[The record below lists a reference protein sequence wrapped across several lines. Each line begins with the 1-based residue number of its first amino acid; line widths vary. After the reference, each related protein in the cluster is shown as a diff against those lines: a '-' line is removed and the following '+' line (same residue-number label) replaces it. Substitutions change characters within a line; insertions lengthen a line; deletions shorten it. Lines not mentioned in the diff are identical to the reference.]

1 MRAAEAVPGST
12 CPVPIEPRCARSVA
26 AGLTG
31 HRCLCLLLAAI
42 LSSHPDRARETPRT
56 DMTYRI
62 GIDIGGTFTDFAL
75 LEPRTGRTTIHKRLT
90 TPSDPARA
98 VLEGTQKLLAQ
109 QKASM
114 AEVET
119 IMHGTTLITNATI
132 ERRGAVTGFLVT
144 RGFRDVLDIGKEQ
157 RYDLFDLRIR
167 FPDPLVPRPLR
178 REVSERIQFDGT
190 VETSLDDDEVR
201 RAISELVE
209 EHKIEALAV
218 GLLHSY
224 ANSVHERHIQ
234 QLVRREFPSLHLSI
248 SSDICPFM
256 REFERWTTTIVN
268 AYTQPMVDRYLAA
281 LENGFKE
288 RGFGGKFYV
297 MMSNGGVATPTTARQ
312 FPVRLI
318 ESGPAA
324 GALMSSYL
332 SQQLTGRPHVLSFDM
347 GGTTAKGSLIRNQ
360 VPLRKDDLEVARVHA
375 FKRGSGLPL
384 KIPVIDM
391 IEIGAG
397 GGGIAAVDRRG
408 VIRLGPHSAGADPGP
423 ACYGRNGRDA
433 TLTDANL
440 VLGYL
445 DPVFFLGG
453 KITLHPD
460 RAADAIQSTIAS
472 ELDLPLARA
481 AWGIHETANEEVAR
495 AFRVHAAERGFDY
508 RGCSMIA
515 FGGSG
520 PIHAAQI
527 ARKLKIPEVIFPS
540 GAGVMSAFGLLVSP
554 LSHETIKS
562 DRHLLDELDAGVFE
576 AKFAAMTDEVTSFLR
591 AGGIGAT
598 EAKIVRRLD
607 MRYLGQGYEIEVSLP
622 NDVASNELLQRLP
635 ALFAECYARVFA
647 ISFIEQPL
655 EIINWKVHASGPL
668 PWLSERGINLT
679 PPATEAHRQ
688 ALKARRQVY
697 SPTKDGYAECLVY
710 DRYALEVGARLT
722 GPALIEENE
731 STCVIGDGDRVTV
744 DQYRNLVATVA
755 EA

>member
-1 MRAAEAVPGST
+1 
-12 CPVPIEPRCARSVA
+12 
-26 AGLTG
+26 
-31 HRCLCLLLAAI
+31 
-42 LSSHPDRARETPRT
+42 
-56 DMTYRI
+56 MTYRI
-62 GIDIGGTFTDFAL
+62 AIDIGGTFTDFAL
-75 LEPRTGRTTIHKRLT
+75 LDSRTGRTAIHKRLT

-98 VLEGTQKLLAQ
+98 VLEGIVELLAR

-114 AEVET
+114 TEVET
-119 IMHGTTLITNATI
+119 VMHGTTLITNAII

-167 FPDPLVPRPLR
+167 FPEPLVPRPLR
-178 REVSERIQFDGT
+178 REVRERIQFDGT
-190 VETSLDDDEVR
+190 VETPLDDAEVR
-201 RAISELVE
+201 RAVNELVE

-218 GLLHSY
+218 GLL
-224 ANSVHERHIQ
+224 AFLRQ
-234 QLVRREFPSLHLSI
+234 PRARAADPAACGREFPSLHLSI
-248 SSDICPFM
+248 SSDVCPFM

-281 LENGFKE
+281 LENGLKE
-288 RGFGGKFYV
+288 GGFGGKFYV
-297 MMSNGGVATPTTARQ
+297 MMSNGGVATPTTARR

-324 GALMSSYL
+324 GALMSSYF
-332 SQQLTGRPHVLSFDM
+332 SEHLTGRPHVLSFDM
-347 GGTTAKGSLIRNQ
+347 GGTTAKGALIRDRM
-360 VPLRKDDLEVARVHA
+360 PLRKYDLEVARVHA

-397 GGGIAAVDRRG
+397 GGGIACVDRRG
-408 VIRLGPHSAGADPGP
+408 VIQLGPRSAGADPGP

-445 DPVFFLGG
+445 DPAFFLGG
-453 KITLHPD
+453 KMRLYPD
-460 RAADAIQSTIAS
+460 RAADAIQSTVAR

-481 AWGIHETANEEVAR
+481 AWGIHETANEDVAR

-515 FGGSG
+515 FGGGG
-520 PIHAAQI
+520 PIHAMRI

-562 DRHLLDELDAGVFE
+562 DRHLLDELDASAFE

-591 AGGIGAT
+591 EGNIGPA
-598 EAKIVRRLD
+598 EASIVRRLD

-622 NDVASNELLQRLP
+622 NDIDTKELLKRLP
-635 ALFAECYARVFA
+635 ALFAESYASVFS

-655 EIINWKVHASGPL
+655 EIVNWKVRACGPL
-668 PWLSERGINLT
+668 PSLSEMGIILT
-679 PPATEAHRQ
+679 APSTEAPRQ
-688 ALKARRQVY
+688 ALKARRQAY
-697 SPTKDGYAECLVY
+697 SPAKDDYAECPVY

-722 GPALIEENE
+722 GSALIEENE

-744 DQYRNLVATVA
+744 DEYRNLVATVA

>member
-1 MRAAEAVPGST
+1 
-12 CPVPIEPRCARSVA
+12 
-26 AGLTG
+26 
-31 HRCLCLLLAAI
+31 
-42 LSSHPDRARETPRT
+42 
-56 DMTYRI
+56 MTYRI
-62 GIDIGGTFTDFAL
+62 AIDIGGTFTDFAL
-75 LEPRTGRTTIHKRLT
+75 LDSRTGCTAIHKRLT

-98 VLEGTQKLLAQ
+98 VLEGIVELLAR

-114 AEVET
+114 TEVET
-119 IMHGTTLITNATI
+119 VMHGTTLITNAII

-167 FPDPLVPRPLR
+167 FPEPLVPRPLR
-178 REVSERIQFDGT
+178 REVRERIQFDGT
-190 VETSLDDDEVR
+190 VETPLDDAEMR
-201 RAISELVE
+201 RAVNELVE

-224 ANSVHERHIQ
+224 ANRAHEQQIQ
-234 QLVRREFPSLHLSI
+234 QLVAREFPSLHLSI
-248 SSDICPFM
+248 SSDVCPFM

-281 LENGFKE
+281 LENGLKE
-288 RGFGGKFYV
+288 GGFGGKFYV
-297 MMSNGGVATPTTARQ
+297 MMSNGGVATPTTARR

-324 GALMSSYL
+324 GALMSSYF
-332 SQQLTGRPHVLSFDM
+332 SARLTGRPHVLSFDM
-347 GGTTAKGSLIRNQ
+347 GGTTAKGALIRDRM
-360 VPLRKDDLEVARVHA
+360 PLRKYDLEIARVHA

-397 GGGIAAVDRRG
+397 GGGIACVDRRG
-408 VIRLGPHSAGADPGP
+408 VIQLGPRSAGADPGP
-423 ACYGRNGRDA
+423 ACYGCNGRDA

-445 DPVFFLGG
+445 DPAFFLGG
-453 KITLHPD
+453 KMRLYPD
-460 RAADAIQSTIAS
+460 RAADAIHSTVAR

-481 AWGIHETANEEVAR
+481 AWGIHETANEDVAR

-520 PIHAAQI
+520 PIHATRI

-554 LSHETIKS
+554 LSHETINS
-562 DRHLLDELDAGVFE
+562 DRHLLDELDASVFE

-591 AGGIGAT
+591 EGNIGPA
-598 EAKIVRRLD
+598 EVNIVRRLD

-622 NDVASNELLQRLP
+622 NDIDTKELLKRLP
-635 ALFAECYARVFA
+635 ALFAESYASVFS

-655 EIINWKVHASGPL
+655 EIVNWKVRASGPL
-668 PWLSERGINLT
+668 PLLSEMGIILT
-679 PPATEAHRQ
+679 APSTEAPRQ
-688 ALKARRQVY
+688 ALKARRQAY
-697 SPTKDGYAECLVY
+697 SPSKNDYAECPVY

-731 STCVIGDGDRVTV
+731 STCVIGDGDGVTV
-744 DQYRNLVATVA
+744 DEYRNLVATVA

>member
-1 MRAAEAVPGST
+1 
-12 CPVPIEPRCARSVA
+12 
-26 AGLTG
+26 
-31 HRCLCLLLAAI
+31 
-42 LSSHPDRARETPRT
+42 
-56 DMTYRI
+56 MTYRI
-62 GIDIGGTFTDFAL
+62 AIDIGGTFTDFAL
-75 LEPRTGRTTIHKRLT
+75 LHCGNGRTAIHKRLT
-90 TPSDPARA
+90 TPRDPARA
-98 VLEGTQKLLAQ
+98 VLEGMVELLAQ
-109 QKASM
+109 QKAGM
-114 AEVET
+114 TEVET
-119 IMHGTTLITNATI
+119 VMHGTTLITNAII

-167 FPDPLVPRPLR
+167 FPEPLVPRPLR
-178 REVSERIQFDGT
+178 REVRERIQFDGT
-190 VETSLDDDEVR
+190 VEMALDEEEVR
-201 RAISELVE
+201 RAVNELVE

-224 ANSVHERHIQ
+224 ANPAHERQIQ
-234 QLVRREFPSLHLSI
+234 QLVAREFPSLQLSI
-248 SSDICPFM
+248 SSDVCPFM

-281 LENGFKE
+281 LENGLKE
-288 RGFGGKFYV
+288 RGFAGKFYV
-297 MMSNGGVATPTTARQ
+297 MMSNGGVATPTTARR

-332 SQQLTGRPHVLSFDM
+332 SEHLAGRPHVLSFDM
-347 GGTTAKGSLIRNQ
+347 GGTTAKGALIRDRM
-360 VPLRKDDLEVARVHA
+360 PLRRYDLEIARVHA

-397 GGGIAAVDRRG
+397 GGGIARVDRRG
-408 VIRLGPHSAGADPGP
+408 VIQLGPRSAGADPGP
-423 ACYGRNGRDA
+423 ACYGRNGTEA

-445 DPVFFLGG
+445 DPAFFLGG
-453 KITLHPD
+453 KMRLYPD
-460 RAADAIQSTIAS
+460 RAAEAIKSTVAR

-481 AWGIHETANEEVAR
+481 AWGIHETANEDVAR

-520 PIHAAQI
+520 PIHATRI
-527 ARKLKIPEVIFPS
+527 ARKLKISEVIFPS

-562 DRHLLDELDAGVFE
+562 DRHLLDELDAHVFE
-576 AKFAAMTDEVTSFLR
+576 AKFAAITEEVLSFLR
-591 AGGIGAT
+591 DGGIGAT
-598 EAKIVRRLD
+598 EANVVRRLD

-622 NDVASNELLQRLP
+622 DTRDSKELLACLP
-635 ALFAECYARVFA
+635 ALFADAYAKVFS

-655 EIINWKVHASGPL
+655 EIVNWKVRASGPL
-668 PWLSERGINLT
+668 PWLGAKGIDLT
-679 PPATEAHRQ
+679 LPATAADGQ

-697 SPTKDGYAECLVY
+697 SPAKDGYVECPVY
-710 DRYALEVGARLT
+710 DRYALTVGARLT

-731 STCVIGDGDRVTV
+731 STCVIGDGDRIIV
-744 DQYRNLVATVA
+744 DESRNLLATVA
-755 EA
+755 ET

>member
-1 MRAAEAVPGST
+1 
-12 CPVPIEPRCARSVA
+12 
-26 AGLTG
+26 
-31 HRCLCLLLAAI
+31 
-42 LSSHPDRARETPRT
+42 
-56 DMTYRI
+56 MTNRI
-62 GIDIGGTFTDFAL
+62 AIDIGGTFTDFAL
-75 LEPRTGRTTIHKRLT
+75 LDSRTGRTAIHKRLT
-90 TPSDPARA
+90 TPSNPARA
-98 VLEGTQKLLAQ
+98 VLEGIVELLAR

-114 AEVET
+114 TEVET
-119 IMHGTTLITNATI
+119 VMHGTTLITNAII

-167 FPDPLVPRPLR
+167 FPEPLVPRPLR
-178 REVSERIQFDGT
+178 REVRERIQFDGT
-190 VETSLDDDEVR
+190 VETPLDDAEVR
-201 RAISELVE
+201 RAVNELVE

-224 ANSVHERHIQ
+224 ANRAHERQIQ
-234 QLVRREFPSLHLSI
+234 QLVAREFPSLHLSI
-248 SSDICPFM
+248 SSDVCPFM

-281 LENGFKE
+281 LENGLQE
-288 RGFGGKFYV
+288 GGFGGKFYV
-297 MMSNGGVATPTTARQ
+297 MMSNGGVATPTTARR

-318 ESGPAA
+318 KSGPAA
-324 GALMSSYL
+324 GALMSSYI
-332 SQQLTGRPHVLSFDM
+332 SEHLTGRPHVLSFDM
-347 GGTTAKGSLIRNQ
+347 GGTTAKGALIRDRM
-360 VPLRKDDLEVARVHA
+360 PLRKYDLEVARVHA

-397 GGGIAAVDRRG
+397 GGGIARVDRRG
-408 VIRLGPHSAGADPGP
+408 VIQLGPRSAGADPGP

-445 DPVFFLGG
+445 DPASFLGG
-453 KITLHPD
+453 KMRLYPD
-460 RAADAIQSTIAS
+460 RAADAIKSAIAR

-481 AWGIHETANEEVAR
+481 AWGIHETANEDVAR

-520 PIHAAQI
+520 PIHATRI

-554 LSHETIKS
+554 LSHETINS
-562 DRHLLDELDAGVFE
+562 DRHLLDELDASAFE

-591 AGGIGAT
+591 EGNIGPA
-598 EAKIVRRLD
+598 EANIVRRLD

-622 NDVASNELLQRLP
+622 NDIDTKELLKRLP
-635 ALFAECYARVFA
+635 ALFAESYASVFS

-655 EIINWKVHASGPL
+655 EIVNWKVRASGPL
-668 PWLSERGINLT
+668 PSLSEMGIILT
-679 PPATEAHRQ
+679 APATERSAPSPQGAPTGVFTRQERLCGVAGLRPIYTGGRDEADWPGPHRGEREH
-688 ALKARRQVY
+688 LR
-697 SPTKDGYAECLVY
+697 
-710 DRYALEVGARLT
+710 DR
-722 GPALIEENE
+722 
-731 STCVIGDGDRVTV
+731 
-744 DQYRNLVATVA
+744 
-755 EA
+755 

>member
-1 MRAAEAVPGST
+1 
-12 CPVPIEPRCARSVA
+12 
-26 AGLTG
+26 
-31 HRCLCLLLAAI
+31 
-42 LSSHPDRARETPRT
+42 
-56 DMTYRI
+56 MTNRI
-62 GIDIGGTFTDFAL
+62 AIDIGGTFTDFAL
-75 LEPRTGRTTIHKRLT
+75 LDSRTGRTAIHKRLT

-98 VLEGTQKLLAQ
+98 VLEGIVELLAR

-114 AEVET
+114 TEVET
-119 IMHGTTLITNATI
+119 VMHGTTLITNAII

-167 FPDPLVPRPLR
+167 FPEPLVPRPLR
-178 REVSERIQFDGT
+178 REVRERIQFDGT
-190 VETSLDDDEVR
+190 VETPLDDAEVR
-201 RAISELVE
+201 RAVNELVE

-224 ANSVHERHIQ
+224 ANRAHERQIQ
-234 QLVRREFPSLHLSI
+234 QLVAREFPSLHLSI
-248 SSDICPFM
+248 SSDVCPFM

-281 LENGFKE
+281 LENGLQE

-297 MMSNGGVATPTTARQ
+297 MMSNGGVATPTTARR

-324 GALMSSYL
+324 GALMSSYI
-332 SQQLTGRPHVLSFDM
+332 SEHLTGRPHVLSFDM
-347 GGTTAKGSLIRNQ
+347 GGTTAKGALIRDRM
-360 VPLRKDDLEVARVHA
+360 PLRKYDLEVARVHA

-397 GGGIAAVDRRG
+397 GGGIARVDRRG
-408 VIRLGPHSAGADPGP
+408 VIQLGPRSAGADPGP
-423 ACYGRNGRDA
+423 ACYGRKGRDA

-445 DPVFFLGG
+445 DPAFFLGG
-453 KITLHPD
+453 KMRLDPD
-460 RAADAIQSTIAS
+460 RAADAIQSTIAR

-481 AWGIHETANEEVAR
+481 AWGIHETANEDVAR

-520 PIHAAQI
+520 PIHATRI

-554 LSHETIKS
+554 LSHETINS
-562 DRHLLDELDAGVFE
+562 DRHLLDELDASAFE

-591 AGGIGAT
+591 EGNIGPA
-598 EAKIVRRLD
+598 EANIVRRLD

-622 NDVASNELLQRLP
+622 NDIDTKELLKRLP
-635 ALFAECYARVFA
+635 ALFAESYASVFS

-655 EIINWKVHASGPL
+655 EIVNWKVRASGPL
-668 PWLSERGINLT
+668 PSLSEMGIILT
-679 PPATEAHRQ
+679 APATEAPRQ
-688 ALKARRQVY
+688 ALKARRQAY
-697 SPTKDGYAECLVY
+697 SPAKNDYAECPVY
-710 DRYALEVGARLT
+710 DRYTLEVGTRLI

-731 STCVIGDGDRVTV
+731 STCVIGDGDRVSV
-744 DQYRNLVATVA
+744 DHYRNLVATVA

>member
-1 MRAAEAVPGST
+1 
-12 CPVPIEPRCARSVA
+12 
-26 AGLTG
+26 
-31 HRCLCLLLAAI
+31 
-42 LSSHPDRARETPRT
+42 
-56 DMTYRI
+56 MTYRI

-75 LEPRTGRTTIHKRLT
+75 LDSRSGRAAIHKRLT

-98 VLEGTQKLLAQ
+98 VLDGIVELLAQ

-114 AEVET
+114 TEVET
-119 IMHGTTLITNATI
+119 VMHGTTLITNAII
-132 ERRGAVTGFLVT
+132 ERRGAVAGFLVT
-144 RGFRDVLDIGKEQ
+144 KGFRDVLDIGKEQ

-167 FPDPLVPRPLR
+167 FPEPLVPRPLR
-178 REVSERIQFDGT
+178 REVRERIQFDGT
-190 VETSLDDDEVR
+190 VETPLDDAEVR
-201 RAISELVE
+201 RAVNELVE

-224 ANSVHERHIQ
+224 ANRAHERQIQ
-234 QLVRREFPSLHLSI
+234 QLVAREFPSLHLSI
-248 SSDICPFM
+248 SSDVCPFM

-281 LENGFKE
+281 LENGLKAG
-288 RGFGGKFYV
+288 GFGGKFYV
-297 MMSNGGVATPTTARQ
+297 MMSNGGVATPTTARR
-312 FPVRLI
+312 FPVRLV

-332 SQQLTGRPHVLSFDM
+332 SEQLTGRPHMLSFDM
-347 GGTTAKGSLIRNQ
+347 GGTTAKGALIRDRM
-360 VPLRKDDLEVARVHA
+360 PLRKYDLEIARVHA

-384 KIPVIDM
+384 KIPVIDL

-397 GGGIAAVDRRG
+397 GGGIACVDRRG
-408 VIRLGPHSAGADPGP
+408 VIRLGPRSAGADPGP

-445 DPVFFLGG
+445 DPAFFLGG
-453 KITLHPD
+453 KMRLYPD
-460 RAADAIQSTIAS
+460 HAAQAIQSTVAR

-481 AWGIHETANEEVAR
+481 AWGIHETANEDVAR

-520 PIHAAQI
+520 PIHATRI

-540 GAGVMSAFGLLVSP
+540 GAGVMSALGLLVSP
-554 LSHETIKS
+554 LSHETINS
-562 DRHLLDELDAGVFE
+562 DRHLLEELDASVFD
-576 AKFAAMTDEVTSFLR
+576 AKFAAMTDEVMSFLR
-591 AGGIGAT
+591 EGNIGLA
-598 EAKIVRRLD
+598 EANIVRKLD
-607 MRYLGQGYEIEVSLP
+607 MRYLGQGYEIEISLP
-622 NDVASNELLQRLP
+622 SDIDTKELLKRLP
-635 ALFAECYARVFA
+635 ALFAESYASVFS

-655 EIINWKVHASGPL
+655 EIVNWKVRASGPL
-668 PWLSERGINLT
+668 PSLSEKGIILT
-679 PPATEAHRQ
+679 APATGSPRQ
-688 ALKARRQVY
+688 AIKARRQAY
-697 SPTKDGYAECLVY
+697 SPAKDDYAECPVY
-710 DRYALEVGARLT
+710 DRYALEVGARLA

-731 STCVIGDGDRVTV
+731 STCVIGDADRVTV
-744 DQYRNLVATVA
+744 DKYHNLVVTVA

>member
-1 MRAAEAVPGST
+1 
-12 CPVPIEPRCARSVA
+12 
-26 AGLTG
+26 
-31 HRCLCLLLAAI
+31 
-42 LSSHPDRARETPRT
+42 
-56 DMTYRI
+56 MTYRL
-62 GIDIGGTFTDFAL
+62 GVDIGGTFTDLAL
-75 LEPRTGRTTIHKRLT
+75 LDARNGRSAIHKRLT
-90 TPSDPARA
+90 TSGDPARA
-98 VLEGTQKLLAQ
+98 VLEGTVELLAQ

-119 IMHGTTLITNATI
+119 VLHGTTLIANATI

-190 VETSLDDDEVR
+190 IETPLDDEEVR
-201 RAISELVE
+201 RAVAELVD
-209 EHKIEALAV
+209 EHEIEALAV

-224 ANSVHERHIQ
+224 ANPAHERQIQ
-234 QLVRREFPSLHLSI
+234 QLVLREFPSLHLSI
-248 SSDICPFM
+248 SSDVCPFM

-268 AYTQPMVDRYLAA
+268 AYTQPIVDRYLAA
-281 LENGFKE
+281 LESGLKTH
-288 RGFGGKFYV
+288 GFGGKFYV
-297 MMSNGGVATPTTARQ
+297 MMSNGGVATPATARR

-332 SQQLTGRPHVLSFDM
+332 SQHLTGRPHVLSFDM
-347 GGTTAKGSLIRNQ
+347 GGTTAKGSLIRDRL
-360 VPLRKDDLEVARVHA
+360 PLRKYDLEVARVHA
-375 FKRGSGLPL
+375 FKKGSGLPL

-408 VIRLGPHSAGADPGP
+408 IIQLGPRSAGADPGP

-445 DPVFFLGG
+445 DPAFFLGG
-453 KITLHPD
+453 KMRLEPE
-460 RAADAIQSTIAS
+460 RAESAIQSTVAQ

-481 AWGIHETANEEVAR
+481 AWGIHETANEDVAR

-515 FGGSG
+515 FGGCG
-520 PIHAAQI
+520 PIHAMRI
-527 ARKLKIPEVIFPS
+527 ARKLKIPEVVFPS
-540 GAGVMSAFGLLVSP
+540 GGGVMSAFGLLVSP

-562 DRHLLDELDAGVFE
+562 DRLLLDDIGADVFE
-576 AKFAAMTDEVTSFLR
+576 AKFAALTDEVMSFLR
-591 AGGIGAT
+591 EGGVGTA
-598 EAKIVRRLD
+598 EAVVMRRLD
-607 MRYLGQGYEIEVSLP
+607 MRYLGQGYEIEVALP
-622 NDVASNELLQRLP
+622 NDVDTNELLKRLP
-635 ALFAECYARVFA
+635 GLFADSYVRVFSM
-647 ISFIEQPL
+647 SFIEQPL
-655 EIINWKVHASGPL
+655 EIVNWKVRASGPL
-668 PWLSERGINLT
+668 PSLNGRGLILT
-679 PPATEAHRQ
+679 APTTGPQRP
-688 ALKARRQVY
+688 ALKGRRQTY
-697 SPTKDGYAECLVY
+697 LPAKDSYAECPVY
-710 DRYALEVGARLT
+710 DRYALQTGAQLT

-731 STCVIGDGDRVTV
+731 STCVIGVGDRVSV
-744 DQYRNLVATVA
+744 DERHNLVATVA
-755 EA
+755 EG

>member
-1 MRAAEAVPGST
+1 MSF
-12 CPVPIEPRCARSVA
+12 
-26 AGLTG
+26 
-31 HRCLCLLLAAI
+31 
-42 LSSHPDRARETPRT
+42 
-56 DMTYRI
+56 RI

-75 LEPRTGRTTIHKRLT
+75 LDSRTGRTAIHKCLT

-98 VLEGTQKLLAQ
+98 VLEGTVQLLAQ
-109 QKASM
+109 QKADM
-114 AEVET
+114 AEVDT
-119 IMHGTTLITNATI
+119 IMHGTTLVTNATI

-178 REVSERIQFDGT
+178 REIGERIRFDGT
-190 VETSLDDDEVR
+190 VETPLDAGEVE
-201 RAISELVE
+201 RAVADLVE
-209 EHKIEALAV
+209 KHKIEALAV

-224 ANSVHERHIQ
+224 ANPAHERQVQ
-234 QLVRREFPSLHLSI
+234 QLVARKFSSLHLSI
-248 SSDICPFM
+248 SSDVCPFM

-281 LENGFKE
+281 LESGLQAREF
-288 RGFGGKFYV
+288 RGKFFV
-297 MMSNGGVATPTTARQ
+297 MMSNGGVATPATARR

-332 SQQLTGRPHVLSFDM
+332 SRHLSGRPNVLSFDM
-347 GGTTAKGSLIRNQ
+347 GGTTAKGSLIRDRA
-360 VPLRKDDLEVARVHA
+360 PLRKHDLEVARVHA
-375 FKRGSGLPL
+375 FKKGSGLPL
-384 KIPVIDM
+384 HIPVIDM

-397 GGGIAAVDRRG
+397 GGGIATVDRRG
-408 VIRLGPHSAGADPGP
+408 VIQLGPRSAGADPGP

-445 DPVFFLGG
+445 DPAFFLGG
-453 KITLHPD
+453 KMRLDQD
-460 RAADAIQSTIAS
+460 RAAVAIQSGIAR

-481 AWGIHETANEEVAR
+481 AWGIHETANEDVAR

-520 PIHAAQI
+520 PIHATRI
-527 ARKLKIPEVIFPS
+527 ARKLKIPEVIFPG

-562 DRHLLDELDAGVFE
+562 DRHLLDELDADAFD
-576 AKFAAMTDEVTSFLR
+576 AKFGVLADEVMSFLR
-591 AGGIGAT
+591 EGDIGAG
-598 EAKIVRRLD
+598 EANILRRLD

-622 NDVASNELLQRLP
+622 GGVDTKELLKRLP
-635 ALFAECYARVFA
+635 ALFAESYAKVFS
-647 ISFIEQPL
+647 ISFIDQPL
-655 EIINWKVHASGPL
+655 EIVNWKVRAFGPL
-668 PWLSERGINLT
+668 PSLGKRGITLT
-679 PPATEAHRQ
+679 APPAGAPRQ
-688 ALKARRQVY
+688 ALKGRRQVY
-697 SPTKDGYAECLVY
+697 SPTRDAYAECPIY
-710 DRYALEVGARLT
+710 DRYALEPGATLT

-731 STCVIGDGDRVTV
+731 STCVIGEGDRITV
-744 DQYRNLVATVA
+744 DEHRNLVATVA
-755 EA
+755 KA